1 MARLTIS
8 NTSTKTANP
17 CQMGRGLV
25 GGCVKGSLSAETVSS
40 RAAPGVAADVCGML
54 RTSTLMSSFLRNQS
68 DPTHELAAYDVASI
82 FCGKIPSKF
91 RGFM

>member
-54 RTSTLMSSFLRNQS
+54 RTSTLMSSFLKVSPIRLMNWRLTTWHLFS
-68 DPTHELAAYDVASI
+68 AAKY
-82 FCGKIPSKF
+82 
-91 RGFM
+91 RTL